1 MPAGAG
7 LAVVGRALVR
17 VLAVG
22 ELALPR
28 ERKRDPRR
36 EALAIGEP
44 GRDRRLVGRGGRERL
59 GGKRPTRLERQVTA
73 PLELGQDRV
82 VLRGRADRNHV
93 GEVLRRRPEQRRPAD
108 VDHLDGLLLARVL
121 APGDRVE
128 RVEVHADEV
137 DRLDVV
143 LGERRHVVRPIPT
156 GQDARM
162 DARVE
167 RLHATAEQLGEL
179 RELVDPPQV
188 DADLG
193 QP

>member
-1 MPAGAG
+1 M
-7 LAVVGRALVR
+7 
-17 VLAVG
+17 
-22 ELALPR
+22 
-28 ERKRDPRR
+28 
-36 EALAIGEP
+36 
-44 GRDRRLVGRGGRERL
+44 
-59 GGKRPTRLERQVTA
+59 
-73 PLELGQDRV
+73 
-82 VLRGRADRNHV
+82 
-93 GEVLRRRPEQRRPAD
+93 GEVLRRRAQECRPPD

-137 DRLDVV
+137 DGLDVA

-193 QP
+193 EP